1 MNNPIGNWKSTAQT
15 VRRDLADWASAR
27 LSGQRGVDGS
37 AEAEHLR
44 TLRRDGFVAVEGH
57 WPRAEALRL
66 RDDLLK
72 YVAHGGNREFPEG
85 AYLRSWDGREC
96 DQGVRR
102 IYHVERLIDRLSAF
116 RHDPLTRRLAAAYY
130 GFDVHSGV
138 LVYQHNL
145 ASNYDT
151 RYYHVD
157 IFDKEFKAF
166 LYLDDVDEQNGPF
179 TYLRGSHR
187 AHFTR
192 LRRQIQHRA
201 GMKSTSFA
209 EADLGSLLQDE
220 VKVCGPAGTLIL
232 ADVRGLHRGAP
243 QLSGARSVLVNYLYR
258 HAGDVRIDA

>member
-1 MNNPIGNWKSTAQT
+1 MT
-15 VRRDLADWASAR
+15 
-27 LSGQRGVDGS
+27 
-37 AEAEHLR
+37 
-44 TLRRDGFVAVEGH
+44 
-57 WPRAEALRL
+57 
-66 RDDLLK
+66 
-72 YVAHGGNREFPEG
+72 HGGRREFPTG
-85 AYLRSWDGREC
+85 AYLRSWDDREC

-102 IYHVERLIDRLSAF
+102 IYHVDRLIERLSTF
-116 RHDPLTRRLAAAYY
+116 RHDPLTHRIAAAYY

-145 ASNYDT
+145 ATNCDT

-166 LYLDDVDEQNGPF
+166 LYLDDVNDQNGPF

-192 LRRQIQHRA
+192 LRRQMQDRA
-201 GMKSTSFA
+201 AMKSTSFH
-209 EADLGSLLQDE
+209 EGDVRSLLKDE

-232 ADVRGLHRGAP
+232 ADVRGLHRGSP

-258 HAGDVRIDA
+258 HAGDVGIDA